1 MAALERTKRRYPT
14 AFAERNRVV
23 IAVIGIAAMVAA
35 FFATFYAEDLPV
47 VGGGERH
54 QAYLAETAGLRAGDE
69 VRVAGV
75 KVGKVTEVDLAG
87 DRVLVSFRVKGVELG
102 AESTAA
108 VKIKTLLGQK
118 YLAVDPLGTE
128 ALDGPIPLEH
138 TTTPYD
144 VNAAFSDLSST
155 IGEIDT
161 DQLEQSLATV
171 SEVFADTPAS
181 VRGMVDGLTRLS
193 HTISSRDE
201 ELARLFRSTTSVT
214 GTLAARNEEI
224 GRLIDD
230 GNLLL
235 DELAHRRE
243 AIRRMLRAT
252 RTLGRELAGVVRD
265 NQEQLRPALER
276 LDTVAAM
283 LRRNQRHLGDA
294 LEVLGPYYRML
305 TAAMGNGRW
314 VDSYVCGLFDA
325 QNAPVLDND
334 VVRDCRPGGAS

>member
-1 MAALERTKRRYPT
+1 MMARYPKS
-14 AFAERNRVV
+14 FAERNKVV
-23 IAVIGIAAMVAA
+23 IAVVGILAMTGV

-47 VGGGERH
+47 VGGGAKYE
-54 QAYLAETAGLRAGDE
+54 AYLAEAAGLRAGDE

-75 KVGKVTEVDLAG
+75 KVGKVSEVDLVG
-87 DRVLVSFRVKGVELG
+87 DKVLVTFRAKGVEIG
-102 AESTAA
+102 SESTAA

-128 ALDGPIPLEH
+128 ALDEPIPLEH

-161 DQLEQSLATV
+161 AQLEQSLSTLSQV
-171 SEVFADTPAS
+171 LADTPES
-181 VRGMVDGLTRLS
+181 VRGTVEGLTRLS

-201 ELARLFRSTTSVT
+201 ELAKLFRSTSSVT
-214 GTLAARNEEI
+214 DTLAARNTEI
-224 GRLIDD
+224 GKLVDD

-235 DELAHRRE
+235 TELAHRRE
-243 AIRRMLRAT
+243 SIRQMLKAT
-252 RTLGRELAGVVRD
+252 TTLGQELAGVVRD
-265 NQEQLRPALER
+265 NQKQLKPALDK
-276 LDTVAAM
+276 LDKVAAM
-283 LRRNQRHLGDA
+283 LRRNQQHLGDA

-314 VDSYVCGLFDA
+314 LDSYICGLFDA
-325 QNAPVLDND
+325 QGAPVLEND